1 MNSIEL
7 QQQFHNNHR
16 MYDGMVKKKEEKRKI
31 SKNKYTHLVYSI

>member
-16 MYDGMVKKKEEKRKI
+16 MYDGTVKKKKK
-31 SKNKYTHLVYSI
+31 KGK

>member
-16 MYDGMVKKKEEKRKI
+16 MYDGTVKKRRKKE
-31 SKNKYTHLVYSI
+31 NKQK

>member
-16 MYDGMVKKKEEKRKI
+16 MYDGTVKKKKRKI
-31 SKNKYTHLVYSI
+31 SKNKYTHLEYSI